1 MEGKDGKLAP
11 GGTHAQRGTREG
23 FGMFWLDTAILAAL
37 SLGAIFGAR
46 SGLVWQLGRVLG
58 LAASIYIAIAVNAP
72 ASTRAGPI
80 RSALRGVP
88 CRRSAK
94 AVCANASSR
103 VIAPAPL
110 S

>member
-1 MEGKDGKLAP
+1 MLRRPPRSTLFPYTTLFRSDGARPRLRLEGKDGKLAP
-11 GGTHAQRGTREG
+11 GGMHAQRGTREG

-72 ASTRAGPI
+72 AS
-80 RSALRGVP
+80 SLMHDVF
-88 CRRSAK
+88 
-94 AVCANASSR
+94 
-103 VIAPAPL
+103 L
-110 S
+110 